1 MEMEGGRRFY
11 NYRNTL
17 LTKYIKVN
25 DKKAIQVEIQRSAS
39 DSSLKKTSAKRVERK
54 HLKEIE
60 SLLKDVIIHQIE
72 NEDRKSKKHLTEC
85 KILTGEIVRL
95 GYTFKKKPENQILLL
110 SDESD
115 EDEFYARSLKIY
127 SEKLVVFYYPLDQ
140 EDSPGSNT
148 AMSQMVRA
156 LNSGNLSQS
165 QTGTVSIS
173 SYFQKSTSST
183 SKNKTESSTGKTKT
197 TGSMDDKC
205 EESEETEAGDQSESS
220 HHDEEKHRAIKNMIK
235 RSAPALSR
243 RTKHRKVMAT
253 NSRLQDAYN
262 FEDSSD
268 STKHRKTCKSSM
280 VKDNGFDGSGLSL
293 DSILTS
299 EDGDLHPCQEKGS
312 PSKILADSAARDCA
326 RMDLDFSSSRSSS
339 EQSLV
344 NCERNDRTESTLSV
358 KSTKTLDSCVV
369 SVNSDDS
376 SCAVDS
382 GFFKQNVCR
391 SNRGEVDFSESAN
404 SSSNAYIQK
413 TEVSLGYNVKFGG
426 EKSENDSLSMTRPG
440 SDSDLPDFSFL
451 KRKTRASC
459 LNQVEEKDYE
469 ELQKNQDQFDI
480 VIQGLEIGPAR
491 LSAGEVTRSQKRPFS
506 TMSASDEDSLPKDQD
521 EKRLK
526 LKRPRVKQILPE
538 ISDYQLEI
546 SQFQKSAHKNSLK
559 DIQAN
564 DLDPLP
570 ELSSRNR
577 RNDKSEKTSSKEI
590 PVNDLD
596 PLPVLSSSRN
606 RKNEKGNKCI
616 ETDSVNIDPVTS
628 DCRKIELFKRPQNK
642 SVEKNKEPRVF
653 SFKKASSSNKVKRQS
668 ILNFLSLSEQEE
680 LSGDTAGVEE
690 DFRDSD
696 SLESVI
702 IDGLDDLKE
711 PKFKD
716 GESEAIEVEINSL
729 GKVDELN
736 EQHLHYL
743 LMKHKVYL
751 QDIFSGKVSS
761 ERHDVYKKG
770 GKARKD
776 LNHHV
781 HLGLFTE
788 EQLDVVM
795 ETLMSIFCKKHHKY
809 LEYIMK
815 VLLPEAL
822 IKIYMNFH
830 KMSHKE
836 AEDDM
841 LEAVRTPGGIHI

>member
-1 MEMEGGRRFY
+1 
-11 NYRNTL
+11 
-17 LTKYIKVN
+17 
-25 DKKAIQVEIQRSAS
+25 
-39 DSSLKKTSAKRVERK
+39 
-54 HLKEIE
+54 
-60 SLLKDVIIHQIE
+60 
-72 NEDRKSKKHLTEC
+72 
-85 KILTGEIVRL
+85 
-95 GYTFKKKPENQILLL
+95 
-110 SDESD
+110 
-115 EDEFYARSLKIY
+115 
-127 SEKLVVFYYPLDQ
+127 
-140 EDSPGSNT
+140 
-148 AMSQMVRA
+148 
-156 LNSGNLSQS
+156 
-165 QTGTVSIS
+165 
-173 SYFQKSTSST
+173 
-183 SKNKTESSTGKTKT
+183 
-197 TGSMDDKC
+197 
-205 EESEETEAGDQSESS
+205 
-220 HHDEEKHRAIKNMIK
+220 
-235 RSAPALSR
+235 
-243 RTKHRKVMAT
+243 MAT
-253 NSRLQDAYN
+253 NSRLQDVYN

-268 STKHRKTCKSSM
+268 STEHRKTCKSSM
-280 VKDNGFDGSGLSL
+280 LKDIGFDGGGLSL
-293 DSILTS
+293 DSRLSS
-299 EDGDLHPCQEKGS
+299 EDGDLHPCQDKGS
-312 PSKILADSAARDCA
+312 PSKILADSAPRDCA

-369 SVNSDDS
+369 SVDSDDS

-391 SNRGEVDFSESAN
+391 SSKGEVDFSESAN

-413 TEVSLGYNVKFGG
+413 TEVSFEYNVNFGG

-480 VIQGLEIGPAR
+480 MIQGPEIGPAR

-538 ISDYQLEI
+538 ISDYQQEI
-546 SQFQKSAHKNSLK
+546 SQFQKSAQKNSLK

-642 SVEKNKEPRVF
+642 SVEKNNEPRVF

-729 GKVDELN
+729 G
-736 EQHLHYL
+736 
-743 LMKHKVYL
+743 
-751 QDIFSGKVSS
+751 
-761 ERHDVYKKG
+761 
-770 GKARKD
+770 
-776 LNHHV
+776 
-781 HLGLFTE
+781 
-788 EQLDVVM
+788 
-795 ETLMSIFCKKHHKY
+795 
-809 LEYIMK
+809 
-815 VLLPEAL
+815 
-822 IKIYMNFH
+822 
-830 KMSHKE
+830 
-836 AEDDM
+836 
-841 LEAVRTPGGIHI
+841 

>member
-1 MEMEGGRRFY
+1 
-11 NYRNTL
+11 
-17 LTKYIKVN
+17 
-25 DKKAIQVEIQRSAS
+25 
-39 DSSLKKTSAKRVERK
+39 
-54 HLKEIE
+54 
-60 SLLKDVIIHQIE
+60 
-72 NEDRKSKKHLTEC
+72 
-85 KILTGEIVRL
+85 
-95 GYTFKKKPENQILLL
+95 
-110 SDESD
+110 
-115 EDEFYARSLKIY
+115 
-127 SEKLVVFYYPLDQ
+127 
-140 EDSPGSNT
+140 
-148 AMSQMVRA
+148 
-156 LNSGNLSQS
+156 
-165 QTGTVSIS
+165 
-173 SYFQKSTSST
+173 
-183 SKNKTESSTGKTKT
+183 
-197 TGSMDDKC
+197 
-205 EESEETEAGDQSESS
+205 
-220 HHDEEKHRAIKNMIK
+220 
-235 RSAPALSR
+235 
-243 RTKHRKVMAT
+243 MAT
-253 NSRLQDAYN
+253 NSRLQDVYN

-312 PSKILADSAARDCA
+312 PSKILADSAPRDCA

-344 NCERNDRTESTLSV
+344 NCERNDRTESTLFV

-369 SVNSDDS
+369 SVDSDDS

-391 SNRGEVDFSESAN
+391 SNKGEVDFSESAN

-459 LNQVEEKDYE
+459 LNQVEEKDYG
-469 ELQKNQDQFDI
+469 ELQKNQDQFDTCI
-480 VIQGLEIGPAR
+480 MIQGPEIGPAR

-546 SQFQKSAHKNSLK
+546 SQFQKSAQKNSLK

-577 RNDKSEKTSSKEI
+577 RNDKSEKTSSKDI

-642 SVEKNKEPRVF
+642 SVEKNNEPRVF

-729 GKVDELN
+729 G
-736 EQHLHYL
+736 
-743 LMKHKVYL
+743 
-751 QDIFSGKVSS
+751 
-761 ERHDVYKKG
+761 
-770 GKARKD
+770 
-776 LNHHV
+776 
-781 HLGLFTE
+781 
-788 EQLDVVM
+788 
-795 ETLMSIFCKKHHKY
+795 
-809 LEYIMK
+809 
-815 VLLPEAL
+815 
-822 IKIYMNFH
+822 
-830 KMSHKE
+830 
-836 AEDDM
+836 
-841 LEAVRTPGGIHI
+841 

>member
-1 MEMEGGRRFY
+1 M
-11 NYRNTL
+11 
-17 LTKYIKVN
+17 N

-115 EDEFYARSLKIY
+115 EDEFYVRSLKIY

-140 EDSPGSNT
+140 EDSPGSTT
-148 AMSQMVRA
+148 AMSQMVKA

-197 TGSMDDKC
+197 TGAMDDKC
-205 EESEETEAGDQSESS
+205 EDSEETEAGDQPESS

-268 STKHRKTCKSSM
+268 STKHRKTSKSSM

-312 PSKILADSAARDCA
+312 PSKILADSAPRDCA

-369 SVNSDDS
+369 SVDSDNS

-391 SNRGEVDFSESAN
+391 SKKGEVDFSESAN

-413 TEVSLGYNVKFGG
+413 TEVSLGYNVNFGG

-469 ELQKNQDQFDI
+469 ELQKNQDQLDI
-480 VIQGLEIGPAR
+480 MIQGPEIGPAQ

-546 SQFQKSAHKNSLK
+546 SQFQKSAQKNLLK

-577 RNDKSEKTSSKEI
+577 RNDKSEKSSSKEI
-590 PVNDLD
+590 PVNDLG
-596 PLPVLSSSRN
+596 PLPVLSFSRN
-606 RKNEKGNKCI
+606 RENEKGNKCI

-642 SVEKNKEPRVF
+642 SVGKNKEPRVF

-680 LSGDTAGVEE
+680 LPGDTAGVEE